1 MRLPLIIAAVVSLAG
16 VVQAQSADA
25 PPARPPYGAPIS
37 WSLAKAVGEAAIA
50 QAERRGLKMAVAIV
64 EPNGAMVWFGKMDD
78 AQYGST
84 DVATKKAMHSAMFRR
99 STKALADGLA
109 AGNLALLTVG
119 APGAEGGEPILMAGK
134 VVGAI
139 GVSGGTA
146 RQDGEVAAAAIAAS
160 VR

>member
-1 MRLPLIIAAVVSLAG
+1 MRLPLIAAAVLALAG
-16 VVQAQSADA
+16 PAGAQTDA

-37 WSLAKAVGEAAIA
+37 WEQARAVGEAAFA
-50 QAERRGLKMAVAIV
+50 VSQRRGLKMAVAVV

-84 DVATKKAMHSAMFRR
+84 EVATKKAVHSAMFRR

-119 APGAEGGEPILMAGK
+119 APGAEGGEPILVGGK

-146 RQDGEVAAAAIAAS
+146 RQDGEVAAAAIAAAI
-160 VR
+160 R